1 MRTIVRFIDSISEW
15 TGRLTHRLYAVLV
28 LFMVT
33 AVIMRYVL
41 GASTL
46 WAYEVSLILGA
57 TIYVLS
63 WAYIHKYSAHVRVDI
78 FYYRLSPRKR
88 AFIDVVGFLL
98 FFAPLMLL
106 LTSVSVNWAW
116 HAWAI
121 NERMHETGWLP
132 PAAPL
137 RSAVACG
144 ICLFALQGLAQF
156 IRDLHLLIRSKPL

>member
-1 MRTIVRFIDSISEW
+1 MKTIVRFIDSISEW
-15 TGRLTHRLYAVLV
+15 TGRLTHRLCAVLV

-33 AVIMRYVL
+33 AVIMRYAF

-46 WAYEVSLILGA
+46 WAYEVGLMLGA
-57 TIYVLS
+57 TIYVLA
-63 WAYIHKYSAHVRVDI
+63 WAYVHKYGAHIRVDI
-78 FYYRLSPRKR
+78 FYSRLSPRKK
-88 AFIDVVGFLL
+88 AFTDVVCFLL

-106 LTSVSVNWAW
+106 LTSVSVDWALR
-116 HAWAI
+116 AWAI

-137 RSAVACG
+137 RTVVACG